1 MDEDEDGDEDE
12 EMGDNDDG
20 NLDPDQGRDDL
31 RPQRGSAVA
40 PT

>member
-1 MDEDEDGDEDE
+1 MEEDEDEDEDE

-20 NLDPDQGRDDL
+20 NVDPDQGRYDL
-31 RPQRGSAVA
+31 RPQRGSVA